1 MKYYALSFI
10 LDKSIHIISMK
21 KKTKI
26 IATIGPSS
34 ESAEMLDKLYTAGVD
49 IIRLNFSHGD
59 YREHEGKIDRWN
71 EIINNS
77 GTYGAIM
84 ADLAGP
90 EIRTGD
96 ISEPITFSVGDTVD
110 LVYGE
115 KVGDKE
121 TLYINYDKL
130 STDVSKDTKI
140 LIDDGSIVLNVNK
153 IDGDTVKT
161 VVTQGGSIKNDGRGV
176 NVPDVTLSLP
186 SLTEKDLADLK
197 FSLEKGV
204 DFVAIS
210 FVKTEEDIHELRE
223 KIAEYGGEDTKIVAK
238 IETQSAVNN
247 IDAIIEATDCIMVA
261 RGDLAVE
268 VSLENVPVIQK
279 QIIKKCN
286 TAGVAVITA
295 TQMLESMTTSFTPTR
310 AEASDVAN
318 AILDGSDAIMLSGE
332 TAMGDYPVET
342 VQVMSRIA
350 AKMENQQESI
360 NRSEINKPQTTVVN
374 AITASVVRVAED
386 IDVQAIVALTD
397 SGFTARMISRYRPLQ
412 DVFAFSKHEKT
423 CRQLSV
429 NYGCIPKYLAE
440 ASDTSDAIPKVR
452 EILVSQPGFKECDKI
467 MIVAGVTA
475 NNERISTNALLIVEL

>member
-1 MKYYALSFI
+1 
-10 LDKSIHIISMK
+10 MK

-423 CRQLSV
+423 CRQLSM

-452 EILVSQPGFKECDKI
+452 EILVSQPGFKEGDKI